1 MSDPTYYVS
10 TASPCYIQADNS
22 VLVCQTGA
30 GAGSNLYVQV
40 TVGGQTAPIPAA
52 TISYRPPIL
61 TGGITGR
68 GADLATTSGGEQVI
82 ISGLQL
88 GPVTT
93 WVNGNIPVPYAGATY
108 AAPGGYRSFSAVS
121 CQVTKQDTTMTC
133 LTAPGSGKDLL
144 WNVTV
149 AGQTSPILTT
159 RPTSYAAPVTGTFTG
174 PGSNLAK
181 TYGYEMVYIGGAS
194 AC

>member
-1 MSDPTYYVS
+1 LSFVVQYSATPNMSDPTYYVS

-68 GADLATTSGGEQVI
+68 GADLATTSRRGAGDNLR
-82 ISGLQL
+82 SAA

-108 AAPGGYRSFSAVS
+108 AAPDGYRSFSAVS
-121 CQVTKQDTTMTC
+121 CQVTE
-133 LTAPGSGKDLL
+133 
-144 WNVTV
+144 
-149 AGQTSPILTT
+149 
-159 RPTSYAAPVTGTFTG
+159 TGYDHDV
-174 PGSNLAK
+174 SDCARQR
-181 TYGYEMVYIGGAS
+181 
-194 AC
+194 